1 MMPVVLVIIIAVAW
15 IVILG
20 PNLLKRHGRAAD
32 GISSISHFHHQLRVL
47 EHSGPQPIVAPAYR
61 LRGIDGSAVPAHDEL
76 ARGVAPAPV
85 LTVVGADQLPR
96 PALAF
101 LGADPLEAPADR
113 LTEHGPLP
121 HVRPAGSVGTPTPA
135 LGSIG
140 MRAAMVDPHPRQLA
154 RRRRRDTLGV
164 LATVFVATGM
174 IGFIPGAGPAWMVT
188 ALSGAALMA
197 YVALLVHLR
206 RRAEER
212 GSLLHHMEPVAGVG
226 SRGSATIHTYS
237 VPTYRSGR
245 YAHPSSQAAAAH

>member
-20 PNLLKRHGRAAD
+20 PNLLKRGRAAD

-47 EHSGPQPIVAPAYR
+47 EHSGPQPIVTPAYR
-61 LRGIDGSAVPAHDEL
+61 LRGIDGSAVPAPEEL

-101 LGADPLEAPADR
+101 LGADPVDASPDR
-113 LTEHGPLP
+113 TTEHRQLP
-121 HVRPAGSVGTPTPA
+121 DVRPTGRVGTPGPA
-135 LGSIG
+135 VGSIG
-140 MRAAMVDPHPRQLA
+140 MHEGMVDLHPGQLA

-164 LATVFVATGM
+164 LSTIFVATGM
-174 IGFIPGAGPAWMVT
+174 IGFIPGASAAWTVT
-188 ALSGAALMA
+188 ALSGAALVA

-206 RRAEER
+206 RKAEER
-212 GSLLHHMEPVAGVG
+212 VSMRHHMERFAGVAG
-226 SRGSATIHTYS
+226 SRGTATIHTYS

-245 YAHPSSQAAAAH
+245 YAHPSHQAAAAH

>member
-76 ARGVAPAPV
+76 TRGAGPAPV

-101 LGADPLEAPADR
+101 LGADPGNAATEPREPQRPLSDPYPQGGDRIGGSHVGAITIHAP
-113 LTEHGPLP
+113 
-121 HVRPAGSVGTPTPA
+121 
-135 LGSIG
+135 LGDSLG
-140 MRAAMVDPHPRQLA
+140 RHLA
-154 RRRRRDTLGV
+154 RQRRRTTLGV
-164 LATVFVATGM
+164 LTMVFVGTGL
-174 IGFIPGAGPAWMVT
+174 IGFVPGAGAAW
-188 ALSGAALMA
+188 L
-197 YVALLVHLR
+197 
-206 RRAEER
+206 
-212 GSLLHHMEPVAGVG
+212 
-226 SRGSATIHTYS
+226 
-237 VPTYRSGR
+237 
-245 YAHPSSQAAAAH
+245 

>member
-20 PNLLKRHGRAAD
+20 PNLLKRHGRAGD

-61 LRGIDGSAVPAHDEL
+61 LRGIDGSAMPAHQEL

-101 LGADPLEAPADR
+101 LGADPVDAPADQP
-113 LTEHGPLP
+113 TEHRPLP
-121 HVRPAGSVGTPTPA
+121 DMRPTGVGTLGPA
-135 LGSIG
+135 VRSMG
-140 MRAAMVDPHPRQLA
+140 MHAGMTDSRPRQLA

-174 IGFIPGAGPAWMVT
+174 IGFIPGAGAAWMVT
-188 ALSGAALMA
+188 ALSGAALVA

-212 GSLLHHMEPVAGVG
+212 GSLLHHMEPVAGVAG
-226 SRGSATIHTYS
+226 SRGTATIHTYS
-237 VPTYRSGR
+237 VPSYRSGR